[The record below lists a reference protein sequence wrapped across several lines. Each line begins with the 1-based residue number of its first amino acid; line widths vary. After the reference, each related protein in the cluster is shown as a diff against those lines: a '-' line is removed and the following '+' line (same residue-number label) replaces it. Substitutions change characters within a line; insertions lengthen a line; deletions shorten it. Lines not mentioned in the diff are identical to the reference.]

1 MPAMP
6 APGSARPR
14 LLLWQK
20 AAWEY
25 RSTLTDINCTV
36 LHRGHIRCDGKK
48 VPKAHFK
55 PRELKKL
62 FEDEWYVD
70 AEWPDGTIERMAGP
84 FASNSEA
91 RDWIT
96 HKSRKWLDSK
106 EV

>member
-1 MPAMP
+1 MA
-6 APGSARPR
+6 
-14 LLLWQK
+14 
-20 AAWEY
+20 
-25 RSTLTDINCTV
+25 
-36 LHRGHIRCDGKK
+36 KK
-48 VPKAHFK
+48 YPKPIFK

-84 FASNSEA
+84 FVSNSEA
-91 RDWIT
+91 RDWMT

>member
-48 VPKAHFK
+48 VPKAHIQA
-55 PRELKKL
+55 PRAKKTL
-62 FEDEWYVD
+62 
-70 AEWPDGTIERMAGP
+70 
-84 FASNSEA
+84 
-91 RDWIT
+91 
-96 HKSRKWLDSK
+96 
-106 EV
+106 